1 MFLNQ
6 FLKQYNTKLSTKL
19 TLIYGFGVILSTF
32 IIFTFVYFQ
41 IIDVFRTRDRER
53 ILTFAKD
60 ISQRAEIRGTEDL
73 TEFLAAEFEAHRDGG
88 FLVAILDSENRM
100 KVKVEPSSLYTVSP
114 EQIEYFL
121 LLPAKTPFEF
131 RFQMVNHLERA
142 TGLVWPLQSGERIF
156 VAQVSDLKHEYIQ
169 RIESTFWLSLILVV
183 LIGFVGGFFVASRTL
198 SPLRDLVRS
207 FQEAQDGV
215 FNQRLAILNTNDEV
229 DELKIL
235 FNKMLE
241 RVQDSIQG
249 LKQAFDHL
257 AHDIRTPVT
266 RLRGR
271 AELAL
276 NEEGSAE
283 TYREALES
291 CYENSDR
298 IIKFLDVLTRISE
311 ANNRSINLKKQVKS
325 LSECAKEILDLYEI
339 AFEEKNIKVRTEFE
353 SDDLVDVDVNLIK
366 RVIANL
372 LDNAVKYTPEGGEIL
387 VTTWRSGLNFSLSI
401 IDSGPGVSMAEQD
414 LVWKHL
420 FRGDLSRSEY
430 GMGLGLTFV
439 KAVVEAHGGH
449 VKLIS
454 PIEKGRGSEF
464 RISFRK
470 SEFRS

>member
-19 TLIYGFGVILSTF
+19 TLIYGVGVVLSTF
-32 IIFTFVYFQ
+32 TIFTFVYFQ
-41 IIDVFRTRDRER
+41 IIDVFRDQDRQR
-53 ILTFAKD
+53 ILQFTEE

-73 TEFLAAEFEAHRDGG
+73 AEFLNAEFKAHRDRG
-88 FLVAILDSENRM
+88 FLVAILSDQNSM
-100 KVKVEPSSLYTVSP
+100 KVKVEPSSLYTVTQ

-121 LLPAKTPFEF
+121 LLPFYKPFEF
-131 RFQMVNHLERA
+131 RFQLDDKLERA
-142 TGLVWPLQSGERIF
+142 TGLVWPLKNNEKLF
-156 VAQVSDLKHEYIQ
+156 VAQVSDLKQESITRIQ
-169 RIESTFWLSLILVV
+169 QAFWVSLIFVV
-183 LIGFVGGFFVASRTL
+183 FIGFFGGFFFASRL
-198 SPLRDLVRS
+198 LQPLRDLVRS
-207 FQEAQDGV
+207 FQDVQDGV
-215 FNQRLAILNTNDEV
+215 FSQRVPVLNTKDEV
-229 DELKIL
+229 DELKVL
-235 FNKMLE
+235 FNKMLV

-249 LKQAFDHL
+249 LRQAFDHL

-283 TYREALES
+283 SYREALES

-298 IIKFLDVLTRISE
+298 IIKFLDILTNISE
-311 ANNRSINLKKQVKS
+311 ANTRSIQLRKQIKS
-325 LSECAKEILDLYEI
+325 LSECAFEMLDLYAI

-353 SDDLVDVDVNLIK
+353 KNDWVEIDVNLIK

-387 VTTWRSGLNFSLSI
+387 VTTWISGLNCSLSI
-401 IDSGPGVSMAEQD
+401 IDSGPGVPISEQD
-414 LVWKHL
+414 QVWKHL
-420 FRGDLSRSEY
+420 FRGDSSRTEY

-449 VKLIS
+449 VKLTS
-454 PIEKGRGSEF
+454 PIQNGRGSEF
-464 RISFRK
+464 RMSLRR
-470 SEFRS
+470 SEFQS